1 MNNFFSSFIN
11 VKNGQKRKNRAR
23 LENMKMDL
31 IFSIILLIVCPLI
44 QSKNFNLKEPSYGTK
59 QNPNSMDSYQLVG
72 GKLHSSDSV
81 TCDDGNFLSL
91 FVRNTTRLIWVFAF
105 HLLYILNIENVELVN
120 NVEQKA
126 CVQSC
131 VYFRHL
137 LKAFASPTFNKP
149 YPSSSHWKINYFEVY
164 EMSFTKYKIPEKRY
178 PFFVWWP
185 SRKINIS

>member
-1 MNNFFSSFIN
+1 MWWWKFS
-11 VKNGQKRKNRAR
+11 
-23 LENMKMDL
+23 
-31 IFSIILLIVCPLI
+31 LIVRQI
-44 QSKNFNLKEPSYGTK
+44 H
-59 QNPNSMDSYQLVG
+59 NSTYLS
-72 GKLHSSDSV
+72 
-81 TCDDGNFLSL
+81 FRLSL
-91 FVRNTTRLIWVFAF
+91 T
-105 HLLYILNIENVELVN
+105 ILNIENVELVN

-178 PFFVWWP
+178 PFLFDGLHVKLIFHKIYSPHLSHNAYLTTMESHMMASCSTIYW
-185 SRKINIS
+185 SGRRKMLQ